1 MRHFFDDDGKTAL
14 GKAVAAF
21 EALTAVELVIAVRPR
36 SGDYP
41 GPGILVGCACA
52 LLTTAFLL
60 YGEPEFD
67 LHWFLLLP
75 AVVGLSTGYAANSP
89 ALQWLFTRAATR
101 EARVLQ
107 AARATFVE
115 KGVADTRG
123 RTGVLLYVSL
133 VERVA
138 LVLADVGVRDVIPAK
153 SWDPAVAAIT
163 GAVARGAKAT
173 ELVAPIAALARLA
186 GHHLPRAAD
195 DVNELP
201 DEVHT

>member
-1 MRHFFDDDGKTAL
+1 MRHFFDDDGKAAL

-21 EALTAVELVIAVRPR
+21 EALTSVELVIAVRPR

-41 GPGILVGCACA
+41 GPGILVGSVCA

-60 YGEPEFD
+60 YGEPEFA
-67 LHWFLLLP
+67 LHWFLVLP
-75 AVVGLSTGYAANSP
+75 AFVGLTTGYAANLP
-89 ALQWLFTRAATR
+89 TLQWLFTRAATR

-138 LVLADVGVRDVIPAK
+138 VVIADVAVREAVPAK
-153 SWDPAVAAIT
+153 AWDPAVAAIT
-163 GAVARGAKAT
+163 DAVARGAKAT
-173 ELVAPIAALARLA
+173 LLVAPIAALGQLA
-186 GHHLPRAAD
+186 GQHLPRADD

-201 DEVHT
+201 DEVHA

>member
-1 MRHFFDDDGKTAL
+1 VRQFFHDDGKAAL
-14 GKAVAAF
+14 SKAVTAF
-21 EALTAVELVIAVRPR
+21 EAVTSVELVIAVRPR

-41 GPGILVGCACA
+41 GPGILVGCVCA
-52 LLTTAFLL
+52 LVTTAFLL

-67 LHWFLLLP
+67 LHWFLVLP
-75 AVVGLSTGYAANSP
+75 AFIGLTTGYAANLP
-89 ALQWLFTRAATR
+89 TLQWLFTRSATR

-138 LVLADVGVRDVIPAK
+138 LVIADVGVREAVPA
-153 SWDPAVAAIT
+153 SAWDPAVAAIT
-163 GAVARGAKAT
+163 GAVARGTKAI
-173 ELVAPIAALARLA
+173 ELVAPLAALAKLA
-186 GHHLPRAAD
+186 GKHLPRAAD

-201 DEVHT
+201 DEVHA